1 MNLKIGVLGGG
12 QLGRMLIQSAI
23 NWNTEVHILDPDP
36 QAPCKY
42 LTGFF
47 SIGKLTDYQ
56 TVYQFG
62 KKLDLITIEIENVN
76 VEALKKL
83 ESEGKQVFPQPH
95 IIELIQDKGAQ
106 KLFYQAH
113 QIPTSPFEM
122 LENRAD
128 LLVKLADKPKD
139 KKYFQKLRTGGY
151 DGRGVLN
158 INELSDLNQAFDAP
172 SFIEEAVE
180 VSKEISVIVARNSQ
194 GEIKSFPAVE
204 MVFNPKYNLVDY
216 LFAPAE
222 ITDNQVL
229 IAQELAETIIQKLEM
244 VGILA
249 VEMFITPGGDILV
262 NEIAPRP
269 HNSGH
274 HTIEANITS
283 QYEQHL
289 RAIFNF
295 PLGNTDTRT
304 TAAMINLIGEV
315 GYEGEAYYEGIDQV
329 LAQSGAY
336 VHLYGKKITKP
347 GRKMGHITILANNL
361 DELKTK
367 IAQIQPMLRVISR

>member
-83 ESEGKQVFPQPH
+83 ESEGKQVFPQAH

-106 KLFYQAH
+106 KLFYQTH
-113 QIPTSPFEM
+113 QIPTSPFQM
-122 LENRAD
+122 VENRAD
-128 LLVKLADKPKD
+128 LWAKLSQNSTNKQ
-139 KKYFQKLRTGGY
+139 YFQKLRTGGY

-158 INELSDLNQAFDAP
+158 ISQLSDLSQAFDAP
-172 SFIEEAVE
+172 SFIEEAVA
-180 VSKEISVIVARNSQ
+180 VSKEISVIVARNAQ

-204 MVFNPKYNLVDY
+204 MVFNPQYNLVDY

-222 ITDNQVL
+222 ITDNQL
-229 IAQELAETIIQKLEM
+229 HTAQALAETIIQKLGM
-244 VGILA
+244 VGVLA
-249 VEMFITPGGDILV
+249 VEMFITPQGDILV

-289 RAIFNF
+289 RAILNF
-295 PLGNTDTRT
+295 PLGNPDTRT
-304 TAAMINLIGEV
+304 TAAMINLIGEAN
-315 GYEGEAYYEGIDQV
+315 YEGEAYYEGIEKV
-329 LAQSGAY
+329 LAHSGVY

-347 GRKMGHITILANNL
+347 GRKMGHITLLAANL
-361 DELKTK
+361 QELREK
-367 IAQIQPMLRVISR
+367 IAQIQPLVKVISQ

>member
-1 MNLKIGVLGGG
+1 MDLKIGVLGGG

-23 NWNTEVHILDPDP
+23 NWNVEVHILDPDP

-83 ESEGKQVFPQPH
+83 ESEGKKIFPQPH

-106 KLFYQAH
+106 KLFYQTH
-113 QIPTSPFEM
+113 QIPTSPFQM
-122 LENRAD
+122 LDNRAD
-128 LLVKLADKPKD
+128 LLEKIKNNSLSKI
-139 KKYFQKLRTGGY
+139 YFQKLRRGGY
-151 DGRGVLN
+151 DGRGVLK
-158 INELSDLNQAFDAP
+158 IDEKTDFDQAFDEP
-172 SFIEEAVE
+172 SFIEEGVE
-180 VSKEISVIVARNSQ
+180 VAKEISVIVARNAA
-194 GEIKSFPAVE
+194 GEIQTFPVVE
-204 MVFNPKYNLVDY
+204 MVFNPQYNLVDY

-222 ITDNQVL
+222 VSDNQANT
-229 IAQELAETIIQKLEM
+229 AQELAQSIIQKLDM

-249 VEMFITPGGDILV
+249 VEMFITPQGEVLV

-289 RAIFNF
+289 RAILNF
-295 PLGNTDTRT
+295 PLGNTDTRAV
-304 TAAMINLIGEV
+304 AAMLNLIGEP
-315 GYEGEAYYEGIDQV
+315 GFTGEARYEGIEQV
-329 LAQSGAY
+329 LAQAGVY

-347 GRKMGHITILANNL
+347 GRKMGHITILA
-361 DELKTK
+361 DSVAELKPK
-367 IAQIQPMLRVISR
+367 IAQIQAMIKVIAQ